1 MNKKMEPVEVY
12 VSDSNFVCIKTDD
25 YGGGEQ
31 IILLH
36 PSQIDLLIEW
46 LNIEWLNE
54 AKTEAMIAGKNE

>member
-46 LNIEWLNE
+46 LYE

>member
-46 LNIEWLNE
+46 LNE